1 MRMSVLGKSG
11 IAVSRMCFGALT
23 VGPLQADLPLQAG
36 AEVLAHAIRQG
47 VNFFDTAQLYET
59 YPYIRRAAALCGH
72 PELVVCS
79 KTYAWNRALAEQ
91 AVEQARRELDRDVVD
106 IFMLHEQESIHT
118 LRGHREA
125 LDYLYDCKARGVIR
139 AVGASMH
146 HVAAVEG
153 AISLGLDVI
162 HPLLN
167 LTGIGIVDGTRD
179 QMEGAVRRAHDA
191 GIGVYLMKAL
201 GGGNLFAQAAKCLD
215 YALGLDCVDSV
226 AIGMQSTDEVD
237 ANISYWQSGAFTPG
251 QKQILDSKVRRLH
264 IDSWCEG
271 CGNCVAVCRQNALSM
286 QGGRAVCAH
295 ERCVLCGYCAPSCPA
310 WAIKV
315 V

>member
-1 MRMSVLGKSG
+1 MVELGRTG

-23 VGPLQADLPLQAG
+23 VGPLQANLPLEQG
-36 AEVLAHAIRQG
+36 AAVLAHALERG

-59 YPYIRRAAALCGH
+59 YPYIRRAMELTGH
-72 PELVVCS
+72 RDAVICS
-79 KTYAWNRALAEQ
+79 KTYAWSRELAAE
-91 AVEQARRELDRDVVD
+91 AVEQARQELDRDVID
-106 IFMLHEQESIHT
+106 IFMLHEQESALT
-118 LRGHREA
+118 LRGHRDA
-125 LDYLYDCKARGVIR
+125 LEYLLECRQRGILR

-153 AISLGLDVI
+153 AIEFGLDVI

-167 LTGIGIVDGTRD
+167 RDGLGIVDGSRD
-179 QMEGAVRRAHDA
+179 DMESAVRRAHDA

-201 GGGNLFAQAAKCLD
+201 GGGNLFRQAEECLT

-226 AIGMQSTDEVD
+226 AIGMQSREEVD
-237 ANISYWQSGAFTPG
+237 ANLNFWETGRFSPQQQLVLA
-251 QKQILDSKVRRLH
+251 QKTRRLH

-271 CGNCVAVCRQNALSM
+271 CGSCVKVCGQGALSLRE
-286 QGGRAVCAH
+286 GRAVCNH
-295 ERCVLCGYCAPSCPA
+295 SRCVLCGYCSAACPA